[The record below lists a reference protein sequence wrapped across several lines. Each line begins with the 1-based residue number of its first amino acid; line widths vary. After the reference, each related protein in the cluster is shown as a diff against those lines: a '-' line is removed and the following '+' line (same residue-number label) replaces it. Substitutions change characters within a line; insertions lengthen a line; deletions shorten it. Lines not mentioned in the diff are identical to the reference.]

1 MSTYA
6 YIFNDQIVEFKEI
19 DDLLYQKWI
28 DENNPKKD
36 CYKLVVYDDAPSVS
50 STQIAESSFEISEIT
65 VDQIWTVRNKTAEEM
80 RKSWT
85 AYQFLLRFT
94 TQERAAYRNAAKTDD
109 NVADFMGLAQAA
121 QEILNDDPM
130 AVAGMN
136 YLVSVGLLTEQRKN
150 EILGLA

>member
-6 YIFNDQIVEFKEI
+6 YVFNDQIVEFKEI

-36 CYKLVVYDDAPSVS
+36 CYRLVVYS
-50 STQIAESSFEISEIT
+50 SPPTVTELEVAESSYEINSST
-65 VDQIWTVRNKTAEEM
+65 VNQLWTIRNKTADEL

-94 TQERAAYRNAAKTDD
+94 PQERAAYRAAAQTDD
-109 NVADFMGLAQAA
+109 LVADFLNLATAA
-121 QEILNDDPM
+121 QEIINDDPM
-130 AVAGMN
+130 TIAGMD
-136 YLVSVGLLTEQRKN
+136 YLVSIGILTSQRKA
-150 EILGLA
+150 EILG

>member
-6 YIFNDQIVEFKEI
+6 YVFNDQIVEFKQI

-36 CYKLVVYDDAPSVS
+36 CYRLVVYS
-50 STQIAESSFEISEIT
+50 SPPMVTDLEVAESSYEINPST
-65 VDQIWTVRNKTAEEM
+65 VNQIWTIRNKTADEL

-94 TQERAAYRNAAKTDD
+94 PQERAAYRAAAQTDD
-109 NVADFMGLAQAA
+109 LVADFLNLATAA
-121 QEILNDDPM
+121 QEIINDDPM
-130 AVAGMN
+130 TIAGMD
-136 YLVSVGLLTEQRKN
+136 YLVSIGILTSQRKA
-150 EILGLA
+150 EILG

>member
-36 CYKLVVYDDAPSVS
+36 CYKLVIYDDAPSVS

-65 VDQIWTVRNKTAEEM
+65 VDQIWTVRDKTAAEL

-94 TQERAAYRNAAKTDD
+94 QQERSAYRAAAQTDD
-109 NVADFMGLAQAA
+109 LVADFLNLATAA
-121 QEILNDDPM
+121 QEVVNDDPM
-130 AVAGMN
+130 TVAGMD
-136 YLVSVGLLTEQRKN
+136 YLVSIGILTPQRKS
-150 EILGLA
+150 EILGTT

>member
-36 CYKLVVYDDAPSVS
+36 CYRLVVYS
-50 STQIAESSFEISEIT
+50 SPPNVTESQIAESSYEINPTT
-65 VDQIWTVRNKTAEEM
+65 VNQTWTIRNKTADEL

-94 TQERAAYRNAAKTDD
+94 PQERAAYRAAAQTDEM
-109 NVADFMGLAQAA
+109 VADFLNLATAA
-121 QEILNDDPM
+121 QEIINDDPM
-130 AVAGMN
+130 TIAGMN
-136 YLVSVGLLTEQRKN
+136 YLVSVGLLTQARRD
-150 EILGLA
+150 EILS